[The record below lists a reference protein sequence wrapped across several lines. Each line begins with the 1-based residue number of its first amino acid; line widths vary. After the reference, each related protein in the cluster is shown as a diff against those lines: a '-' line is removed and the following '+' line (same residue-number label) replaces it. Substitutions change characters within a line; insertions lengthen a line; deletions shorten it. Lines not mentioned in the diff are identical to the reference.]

1 MIIEKGYF
9 SIELDYNEALDIGT
23 LTLED
28 WREIEKRGKQI
39 MEAKQTTND
48 KVAFVAGFLNY
59 VAEKQA
65 MKQPFHAQSGKH

>member
-1 MIIEKGYF
+1 MIEKGYF

-23 LTLED
+23 LTKED
-28 WREIEKRGKQI
+28 WREIDRRSKLI
-39 MEAKQTTND
+39 IEAKQTTHE

-65 MKQPFHAQSGKH
+65 MKQPFHAQTGKH